1 VLLFLHRAYFAQV
14 MIENAADPMKSP
26 YAHSVLAAY
35 QGACNVLDDTLN
47 QFTKKPLLVAR
58 VWRIW
63 SLAFSASVVVGTL
76 AIRGI
81 NLNLTPPPLEQF
93 QIACTMFRNAAETS
107 SRAARAFVRLSFP
120 LSRSVLT
127 TPAYLFSPFCKRC

>member
-1 VLLFLHRAYFAQV
+1 MLLFLHRAFFAQA
-14 MIENAADPMKSP
+14 MIEHAADPMKSP

-63 SLAFSASVVVGTL
+63 SLAFSAAVVVGTL

-81 NLNLTPPPLEQF
+81 NLNLEPPPLKQF
-93 QIACTMFRNAAETS
+93 QIACNMFRTAAETS
-107 SRAARAFVRLSFP
+107 SRAARALVRFLSSPQSVSTNSP
-120 LSRSVLT
+120 L
-127 TPAYLFSPFCKRC
+127 